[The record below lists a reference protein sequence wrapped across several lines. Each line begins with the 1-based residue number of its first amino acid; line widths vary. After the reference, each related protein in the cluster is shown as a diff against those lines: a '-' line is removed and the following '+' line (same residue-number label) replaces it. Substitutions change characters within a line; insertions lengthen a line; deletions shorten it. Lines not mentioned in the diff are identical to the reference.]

1 MTRETVAIDTVI
13 FDLDGT
19 LVDTFTDVSAC
30 INRALTVMERT
41 PLSPERARTAIGPGK
56 DVFLRT
62 ILGDDAE
69 REEERF
75 LKIFRGFYIT
85 HCLDN
90 TSLFPEMETVL
101 TKLASRTLVV
111 ATNKPGAAARRILA
125 GLGVLSCFALIVG
138 PEQVEHAKPAPDMID
153 YALERTGGKKKS
165 TLIIGDTEL
174 DILAGKA
181 AGVASAAALY
191 GYGNDRLIRQADPDY
206 CLKSPLDI
214 MTLFNHQ
221 YNKVSQCV

>member
-1 MTRETVAIDTVI
+1 MSIKNSAIDTVI

-19 LVDTFTDVSAC
+19 LVDTFPDVSAC
-30 INRALTVMERT
+30 INRALTAMKRD
-41 PLSPERARTAIGPGK
+41 PLPPERAKTAIGPGK
-56 DVFLRT
+56 EVFLRT

-90 TSLFPEMETVL
+90 TTLFPGMETVL
-101 TKLASRTLVV
+101 TELASHRLIV

-125 GLGVLSCFALIVG
+125 GLGVLSCFAFVVS
-138 PEQVEHAKPAPDMID
+138 PEQVEQAKPAPDMIE
-153 YALERTGGKKKS
+153 YALKRTGGDTAS
-165 TLIIGDTEL
+165 AIIIGDTEL
-174 DILAGKA
+174 DMQAGKN
-181 AGVASAAALY
+181 AGITTVAALY
-191 GYGNDRLIRQADPDY
+191 GYGDAGRISAASPDY
-206 CLKSPLDI
+206 SVHSPLEI
-214 MTLFNHQ
+214 MTLFNHH

>member
-1 MTRETVAIDTVI
+1 MSTDPRRFRTVI

-19 LVDTFTDVSAC
+19 LVDTFPDVSAC
-30 INRALTVMERT
+30 INRALTAMERT
-41 PLSPERARTAIGPGK
+41 PLPPERARAAIGPGK

-90 TSLFPEMETVL
+90 TTLFPDMETVL
-101 TKLASRTLVV
+101 AELASHTLIV

-125 GLGVLSCFALIVG
+125 GLGVLSCFAMVVG
-138 PEQVEHAKPAPDMID
+138 PEQVERAKPAPDMIE
-153 YALERTGGKKKS
+153 YALAATGGEKDS
-165 TLIIGDTEL
+165 AVIIGDTEL
-174 DILAGKA
+174 DMQAGRA
-181 AGVASAAALY
+181 AGIVTAAALY
-191 GYGNDRLIRQADPDY
+191 GYGDRARVRDAAPDF
-206 CLKSPLDI
+206 CLASPREILN
-214 MTLFNHQ
+214 LFNHH
-221 YNKVSQCV
+221 YHKVSQCV